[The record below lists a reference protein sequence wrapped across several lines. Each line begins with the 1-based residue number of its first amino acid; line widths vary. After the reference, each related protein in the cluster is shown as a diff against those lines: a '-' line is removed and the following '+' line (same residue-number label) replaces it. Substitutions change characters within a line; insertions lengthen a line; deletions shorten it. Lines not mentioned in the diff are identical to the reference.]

1 MHSIPLPNPGD
12 EPADAISRPGIHRGS
27 PPQSPSE
34 IRTLLKAL
42 GLAPRK
48 GFGQNFLMSERILQ
62 RIVEAGEVG
71 PSDVVLEV
79 GPGLGHL
86 THQLAAKAG
95 AVVSVEIDRGLIQRL
110 RDIFQGIPS
119 VSFIERDVLE
129 LDPDDAVGNRPYKL
143 IANLPYY
150 ITSPVIRH
158 FLEECRRPTLM
169 VIMVQKEVAERICAP
184 EGDLNLL
191 AISVQIYGKPR
202 VVTRVPAASFYPQP
216 NVESAV
222 LKIEVYDQPRITTP
236 PNAFFKVVSAGFAM
250 ARKQLHN
257 SLSQRLWMPPGSASP
272 LLEEAGID
280 PSRRPHT
287 LTIPE
292 WDRLTLV
299 LLDHGLLT

>member
-1 MHSIPLPNPGD
+1 MHSIPYPHPGD
-12 EPADAISRPGIHRGS
+12 EPADAISRSGIHRGT

-34 IRTLLKAL
+34 IRTLLKSL

-48 GFGQNFLMSERILQ
+48 GFGQNFLLNERVLQ
-62 RIVEAGEVG
+62 RIVQAGDVG

-86 THQLAAKAG
+86 THHLAATAG
-95 AVVSVEIDRGLIQRL
+95 MVVSVEIDRGLIQRL
-110 RDIFQGIPS
+110 RNIFQGIPD
-119 VSFIERDVLE
+119 VSFVERDVLE
-129 LDPDDAVGNRPYKL
+129 LDPNEVVGNRPYKL

-150 ITSPVIRH
+150 ITSPAIRH

-191 AISVQIYGKPR
+191 AISVQVYGKPR
-202 VVTRVPAASFYPQP
+202 VVTRVPRSSFYPQP
-216 NVESAV
+216 NVDSAV
-222 LKIEVYDQPRITTP
+222 LKIEVYDQPRGTTP
-236 PNAFFKVVSAGFAM
+236 PTAFFKVVSAGFAM

-257 SLSQRLWMPPGSASP
+257 SLAQRLWLPPGSATP

-287 LTIPE
+287 LAIGE
-292 WDRLTLV
+292 WDRLTRV